1 MPTMRRTTSTTR
13 LSAALPLFLCLC
25 AAVGR
30 AAADN
35 LACKGT
41 GMDWYI
47 NMVGETPCQTYQ
59 KLRQICNAQY
69 AVGVQNTNTPPDSC
83 SDQVST
89 CCCNTVSFALSML
102 CLNCQQ
108 DIGTGTGFDA
118 GVGAYGDYL
127 GSCGNPQSFKLP
139 TDIQTAV
146 CNEKIKINDD
156 LYSNGWGDG
165 AWF

>member
-1 MPTMRRTTSTTR
+1 MRRTSTWTTHPR
-13 LSAALPLFLCLC
+13 LAAAAAFLLC
-25 AAVGR
+25 TARAAV
-30 AAADN
+30 AADN
-35 LACKGT
+35 LACSGT

-69 AVGVQNTNTPPDSC
+69 AVGVQNINTPPDSC

-89 CCCNTVSFALSML
+89 CCCNTVAFSLSML

-108 DIGTGTGFDA
+108 PIGNGTGYDA
-118 GVGAYGDYL
+118 GVGAYQDYL
-127 GSCGNPQSFKLP
+127 GSCSNPQSFKLP

-146 CNEKIKINDD
+146 CNEKIKIANDI
-156 LYSNGWGDG
+156 YSNGWGDG
-165 AWF
+165 EWF